1 MAAFTSFTILAN
13 YYPPLIGALYAK
25 DSIINK
31 LLRNLLI
38 PLFGILLLVCF
49 VLFLTSN
56 KVSLSILT
64 ASLFVLFSA
73 EHTFNFIGRSDV
85 PFLKKIAGSII
96 QKAIAFLIPVVILFA
111 IFGVFGI

>member
-1 MAAFTSFTILAN
+1 PVN
-13 YYPPLIGALYAK
+13 RALYAK
-25 DSIINK
+25 DSLINK

-38 PLFGILLLVCF
+38 PLVGILLLVCF
-49 VLFLTSN
+49 TLFLTWS
-56 KVSLSILT
+56 KVTLALVT

-85 PFLKKIAGSII
+85 PFFKKIAGSMI
-96 QKAIAFLIPVVILFA
+96 QKIIAFLIPVVILFA